1 MIGEIREDVYPPGSV
16 SVGTHGEQDPAE
28 VVTVRVGV
36 EGGVEAPE
44 KSIDGVEPTTG

>member
-1 MIGEIREDVYPPGSV
+1 MVRAPGL
-16 SVGTHGEQDPAE
+16 VGAHGEQDPAE

-36 EGGVEAPE
+36 EAPE

>member
-1 MIGEIREDVYPPGSV
+1 MIREIREDAYPPG

-36 EGGVEAPE
+36 EGGVEALE
-44 KSIDGVEPTTG
+44 KSINGADPTSG